1 MFANKT
7 KTMNKKMIFGGL
19 LLAFL
24 SPAIIAQEL
33 PQPSPYAEVEQRVGL
48 TDFEIEYS
56 RPGVKDREI
65 FGDLVPY
72 GKVWRTGANASTK
85 IELSTEAMFGGKAVE
100 AGTYSI
106 FTMPGESS
114 WKFML
119 NSDEDASAPAYK
131 AENNVLELELTP
143 NEIENR
149 ESLIFYFD
157 NIRNESADLIFEWAD
172 VQLVVPITVKADEQA
187 VENIKN
193 EIAAIEGNFRVYNSG
208 ARYYLDNDKD
218 LEQALAWAEKSVEID
233 AKFWN
238 VYTLSLIQN
247 KMGKKKDAIAT
258 AKRSLELA
266 KKDNYA
272 PYIKMN
278 EENIAKWSKK

>member
-1 MFANKT
+1 M
-7 KTMNKKMIFGGL
+7 KKKLIFGGL
-19 LLAFL
+19 FLAFF

-72 GKVWRTGANASTK
+72 GKVWRTGANAATK
-85 IELSTEAMFGGKAVE
+85 IELSTNAMFGGKEVE

-119 NSDEDASAPAYK
+119 NSDEDASASAYK

-143 NEIENR
+143 NEIESR

-157 NIRNESADLIFEWAD
+157 HIRNESADLILEWAN
-172 VQLVVPITVKADEQA
+172 VQLVLPITVKADEQA

-193 EIAAIEGNFRVYNSG
+193 EIAAIEGNFRVYNSA

-218 LEQALAWAEKSVEID
+218 LEQALAWSQKSVEID

-247 KMGKKKDAIAT
+247 KMGKKKDAITT
-258 AKRSLELA
+258 AKRSLEMA
-266 KKDNYA
+266 KEANYA

-278 EENIAKWSKK
+278 EENIVKWGKK

>member
-7 KTMNKKMIFGGL
+7 RTMNRKMIFGGL
-19 LLAFL
+19 ILAFF

-33 PQPSPYAEVEQRVGL
+33 PQPSPAAEVEQRVGL
-48 TDFEIEYS
+48 TDIEIEYS

-65 FGDLVPY
+65 FGDLVAF
-72 GKVWRTGANASTK
+72 GEVWRTGANAATH
-85 IELSTEAMFGGKAVE
+85 IELSTDAMLGGKAVK
-100 AGTYSI
+100 AGSYSI
-106 FTMPGESS
+106 FTVPGEES

-119 NSDEDASAPAYK
+119 NSDEDASVSAYK
-131 AENNVLELELTP
+131 AENNVLELDLKP
-143 NEIENR
+143 NEIDKR

-157 NIRNESADLIFEWAD
+157 NITNESADLILEWSN
-172 VQLVVPITVKADEQA
+172 VQLMIPITVKADEQA

-193 EIAAIEGNFRVYNSG
+193 KIAEIEGNFRAYNSA
-208 ARYYLDNDKD
+208 ARYYMNNDKD
-218 LEQALAWAEKSVEID
+218 MEQALAWSKKSVNIE

-247 KMGKKKDAIAT
+247 KMGMKKEAIAT

-266 KKDNYA
+266 KKDEYA
-272 PYIKMN
+272 PYVKMN